1 MRESELEFREEG
13 VSLYIRNNCILVD
26 DLVPVMTFLL
36 PRDYSDEKSILLDTE
51 EVYRENETQT
61 WFTSPWL

>member
-1 MRESELEFREEG
+1 
-13 VSLYIRNNCILVD
+13 
-26 DLVPVMTFLL
+26 L